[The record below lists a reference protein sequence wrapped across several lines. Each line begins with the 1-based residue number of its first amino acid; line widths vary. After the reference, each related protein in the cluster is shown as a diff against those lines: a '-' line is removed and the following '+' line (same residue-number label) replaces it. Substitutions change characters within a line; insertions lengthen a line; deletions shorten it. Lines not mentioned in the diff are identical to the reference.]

1 LERAANAVPGYALA
15 GLIKQGLE
23 RGVGPEMV
31 REAAQGTARR
41 LDEMRAEHLAAQE
54 RESARMRRGR

>member
-1 LERAANAVPGYALA
+1 
-15 GLIKQGLE
+15 LE